1 MNFDFHTH
9 GKLSKKVEFSLDY
22 FRNMV
27 KSAQENG
34 LSGFALTEHFNTRNF
49 FDVYNT
55 LDEVYPYIQNYYL
68 VDNVRIFPGMEVDIQ
83 EVGHILIVADRA
95 IIREIRTKL
104 EPYVA
109 KDSFIKF
116 AQLLELV
123 AQYELLIIGAHPYRK
138 STPLYHLD
146 PTLLNKLDAFD
157 LNGKDLYSMGIEEN
171 SQLVY
176 QFAKTYNKPVI
187 GGSDTHHLL
196 QYGCIYNELEQDC
209 HTITDLK
216 KIILDG
222 RYTIRISNNLP
233 EKVLNAT
240 EQKAIEKKMMET
252 ATI

>member
-1 MNFDFHTH
+1 M
-9 GKLSKKVEFSLDY
+9 
-22 FRNMV
+22 
-27 KSAQENG
+27 
-34 LSGFALTEHFNTRNF
+34 
-49 FDVYNT
+49 
-55 LDEVYPYIQNYYL
+55 
-68 VDNVRIFPGMEVDIQ
+68 
-83 EVGHILIVADRA
+83 
-95 IIREIRTKL
+95 
-104 EPYVA
+104 
-109 KDSFIKF
+109 
-116 AQLLELV
+116 
-123 AQYELLIIGAHPYRK
+123 
-138 STPLYHLD
+138 YHLD

-240 EQKAIEKKMMET
+240 EQKAIEKKMMES